1 MLSQQRIC
9 LMSHSEQIDNL
20 IVAKVGSSTLVDP
33 STGTPERAFIHDLI
47 SQIATLVDEGNHVVF
62 VSSGAA
68 AAGMGRLGFD
78 ERPSDLPTL
87 QACCAAGQAALT
99 EVYAA
104 ELAEHGVACGQ
115 VLLTR
120 ADVANRTSYLN
131 ARSTFTR
138 LLELGAVPVVNE
150 NDAISPTEFAFGDND
165 TLGAIVATMLG
176 ARLYVILSD
185 VEGLYTANP
194 DTNPDARLIERVE
207 RITPHIAS
215 IAGGAGTKVGTGGMT
230 TKIRAARATLA
241 AGIPMIVCKGRQ
253 PGALLAAAHGQAIG
267 TRFEAP
273 AGSAHEG
280 ARKLWIG
287 MADMPRG
294 TITVDDGARA
304 ALVERGASLLPAGIA
319 STEGTYAAG
328 DVVSVIATDGS
339 LLGRG
344 VTRYSSEEV
353 EKIRGLRTDVIARF
367 IPDRADQPC
376 IHRDELLIF

>member
-1 MLSQQRIC
+1 
-9 LMSHSEQIDNL
+9 MSHTEQIDNL
-20 IVAKVGSSTLVDP
+20 VVAKVGSSTLVDP
-33 STGTPERAFIHDLI
+33 ATGAPQRSFIRDLI
-47 SQIATLVDEGNHVVF
+47 GQIAQLVADGFHVVL

-104 ELAEHGVACGQ
+104 ELAGHGIPCGQ

-120 ADVANRTSYLN
+120 ADVASRTSFLN
-131 ARSTFTR
+131 ARGTFTR
-138 LLELGAVPVVNE
+138 LLELGAVPIVNE
-150 NDAISPTEFAFGDND
+150 NDAISTTEFAFGDND

-176 ARLYVILSD
+176 AGLYVILSD
-185 VEGLYTANP
+185 IDGLHEANP
-194 DTNPDARLIERVE
+194 ETHPDAPLIERVE
-207 RITPHIAS
+207 RITPQIVS
-215 IAGGAGTKVGTGGMT
+215 IAGGAGSKVGTGGMA

-241 AGIPMIVCKGRQ
+241 AGIPMVVCRGRQ
-253 PGALLAAAHGQAIG
+253 PGALLAAARGERIG

-273 AGSAHEG
+273 AGAAHER

-294 TITVDDGARA
+294 TIIVDDGARE
-304 ALVERGASLLPAGIA
+304 ALVERGASLLPAGIRA
-319 STEGTYAAG
+319 TEGVYAAG
-328 DVVSVIATDGS
+328 DVVNVVAGDGS

-344 VTRYSSEEV
+344 VTRYSSDEV

-376 IHRDELLIF
+376 IHRDELLIL